1 MCDTSGALS
10 DSTADGAVL
19 LAKNADTEINE
30 AQHLVRLPRRDWGEG
45 AMVRVSHRVIRQPRT
60 TWDVVLNK
68 SFWTYGAEI
77 GFNEWG
83 VACGNE
89 AVFTNQ
95 VSEGDGVTLID
106 HLRLMLE
113 RARDCEEAVDV
124 IAGLLEEY
132 GQGGNC
138 ELRGNS
144 HFDGGFI
151 VSDTKGAVE
160 IQTAGR
166 HWAAKRVQGFSSIS
180 NVHSIRADWYR
191 SSLQGEPGP
200 KADFRARFTDEAK
213 SFCTAPDERQKASH
227 DFLARHAG
235 RITVRTMA
243 DLLRYTGEDPD
254 YHPFQG
260 ERPTRICMHAAPYE
274 FRFWQATGA
283 LISVAKDGHV
293 MGWANAASGPDVQI
307 LKPVFCG
314 VDLPDLGPM
323 PRETDTP
330 GSYWWKYER
339 LHRRVMADYRA
350 VKPEL
355 RAEFDAL
362 EDRFFAEGPRVMKGS
377 AAEKQAFVTEC
388 WRLADEAADRWL
400 ARLSSR
406 PFAVQ
411 GDPAYAAMWQQ
422 FNAAAAL
429 QP

>member
-1 MCDTSGALS
+1 MCDTFVALGNA
-10 DSTADGAVL
+10 TADGSVL

-30 AQHLVRLPRRDWGEG
+30 AQHLVRFPRRDWGEG
-45 AMVRVSHRVIRQPRT
+45 AMIRTTHRVIPQVPT

-95 VSEGDGVTLID
+95 HCDGDGVMLID

-113 RARDCEEAVDV
+113 RARNCDEAVDV
-124 IAGLLEEY
+124 IAGLLAEY

-151 VSDTKGAVE
+151 VSDMHGAVE

-166 HWAAKRVQGFSSIS
+166 HWAVRRVADISSIS
-180 NVHSIRADWYR
+180 NVHSIRDDWDR
-191 SSLQGEPGP
+191 ASLEGQAGP
-200 KADFRARFTDEAK
+200 RVDFRAAFTDEEK
-213 SFCTAPDERQKASH
+213 SRCTAPDERQQASFG
-227 DFLARHAG
+227 FLARHKG

-243 DLLRYTGEDPD
+243 DLLRYTGDDPD
-254 YHPFQG
+254 YHPMQG

-274 FRFWQATGA
+274 NRFWQATGG

-293 MGWANAASGPDVQI
+293 MGWANATSGPDASI
-307 LKPVFCG
+307 MKPVFCG

-323 PRETDTP
+323 PRETFTP
-330 GSYWWKYER
+330 GAYWWKHER
-339 LHRRVMADYRA
+339 LHRRVMADYKA
-350 VKPEL
+350 VKPDL

-362 EDRFFAEGPRVMKGS
+362 EDEFFADGPGVMKGS
-377 AAEKQAFVTEC
+377 PAEKQAFVNAC
-388 WRLADEAADRWL
+388 WRRADEAADRWL
-400 ARLSSR
+400 KRLESR
-406 PFAVQ
+406 PYAIA
-411 GDPAYAAMWQQ
+411 DTAYRQMWER
-422 FNAAAAL
+422 FNRAAAL
-429 QP
+429 TP

>member
-1 MCDTSGALS
+1 MCDTFVALGN
-10 DSTADGAVL
+10 STADGSVL

-30 AQHLVRLPRRDWGEG
+30 AQHLVRFARREWGQG
-45 AMVRVSHRVIRQPRT
+45 AGVRVSHRVIAQPPVT
-60 TWDVVLNK
+60 YDVVLNK

-83 VACGNE
+83 LACGNE

-95 VSEGDGVTLID
+95 ASEGDGVTLID

-113 RARDCEEAVDV
+113 RARTCEEAVDV
-124 IAGLLEEY
+124 IAGLLAEY

-151 VSDTKGAVE
+151 VSDMTGAVE
-160 IQTAGR
+160 IQTAGK
-166 HWAAKRVQGFSSIS
+166 HWAAKRVTDIASIS

-191 SSLQGEPGP
+191 SSLEGEPGP
-200 KADFRARFTDEAK
+200 KADFRKRFTDEAK

-227 DFLARHAG
+227 DFLARHKG

-243 DLLRYTGEDPD
+243 DLLRYTGDDPD
-254 YHPFQG
+254 YHPIQG

-274 FRFWQATGA
+274 FRFWQATGG

-293 MGWANAASGPDVQI
+293 MGWANATSGPDASI

-323 PRETDTP
+323 PRETFTP
-330 GSYWWKYER
+330 GAYWWKYET

-350 VKPEL
+350 VMPDL

-362 EDRFFAEGPRVMKGS
+362 EDRFFAEGPHVMKGS
-377 AAEKQAFVTEC
+377 TKEKQAFVNEC
-388 WRLADEAADRWL
+388 WRVADEAADRWL
-400 ARLSSR
+400 ARLTKKTWR
-406 PFAVQ
+406 VA
-411 GDPAYAAMWQQ
+411 GDPAYAAMWDQ
-422 FNAAAAL
+422 FNASAAL